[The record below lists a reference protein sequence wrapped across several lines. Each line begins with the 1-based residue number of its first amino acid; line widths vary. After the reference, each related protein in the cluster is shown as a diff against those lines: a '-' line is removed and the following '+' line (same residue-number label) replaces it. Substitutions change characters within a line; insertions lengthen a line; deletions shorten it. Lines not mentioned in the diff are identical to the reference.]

1 MEKIFGGIVGQ
12 FQAFYKSLGPTKRTA
27 LLASFFVAIVTI
39 GIVIFMTSGKDYAVL
54 LTNVPNDQV
63 STIIDKLNQK
73 NIPYQL
79 QEGGKT
85 VLVPKDF
92 LHATQMQ
99 LMSEVG
105 SAKLGNIGLE
115 IFDKQEFGINS
126 YAQKINYQRALQ
138 GELMRAI
145 NTLNAVKQSKV
156 ILALPA
162 KKTIMEESSPPS
174 ASVVLELNA
183 GKELSPDQVRGIRFS
198 SC

>member
-1 MEKIFGGIVGQ
+1 
-12 FQAFYKSLGPTKRTA
+12 
-27 LLASFFVAIVTI
+27 
-39 GIVIFMTSGKDYAVL
+39 MTSGKDYAVL

-115 IFDKQEFGINS
+115 IFDKQEF
-126 YAQKINYQRALQ
+126 
-138 GELMRAI
+138 
-145 NTLNAVKQSKV
+145 V
-156 ILALPA
+156 
-162 KKTIMEESSPPS
+162 ESLFDSPH
-174 ASVVLELNA
+174 N
-183 GKELSPDQVRGIRFS
+183 
-198 SC
+198 